1 MQKHGIEIEVEVVM
15 AIIVKWYKTAPSAP
29 IFSRKFTVATIVLII
44 FVIYVVNLG
53 KMMSVENQ
61 GEYTTDEGNAEK
73 FRFVAQLLIKKASL
87 NIHALISTILMHM
100 RERIPLQHRPRPNNA
115 RGFGQPLALDEQNFS
130 P

>member
-1 MQKHGIEIEVEVVM
+1 MQKHRIEIEVEVVM

-44 FVIYVVNLG
+44 FVVYVVNLG

-61 GEYTTDEGNAEK
+61 GEYTTDEGNAER

-100 RERIPLQHRPRPNNA
+100 RERIPL
-115 RGFGQPLALDEQNFS
+115 
-130 P
+130 